1 MKKIFIVLM
10 IFSAI
15 YGFAQESTVTAS
27 KGGYAEVPAAKR
39 PKPIDTKKAEA
50 AKAKDDSPQDDEKKR
65 QTIMYGMSSEI
76 STLLDD
82 LIKNDDPRYTNE
94 IYDLFQTTK
103 NPVIKEKILNYFTK
117 VEDPCLEDFA
127 VDLLNDPYDEKGD
140 VVRATFQYVAAMK
153 TKAAIPAVIT
163 LIEGE
168 NENYFNDAI
177 SCLGDIGGPKEA
189 MFLAEYLDR
198 EDLSVA
204 QRQTLMRVCGKMHAE
219 ETWGKLVDIIENED
233 ENTFVRMYAAE
244 SIGMMKTEKSI
255 PVLSRN
261 FGATDPNLR
270 QYIIKGIK
278 NFPGNS
284 EAENIIMQGIKD
296 DHWRVRQEAIRAAKE
311 MKLTSAVPF
320 LIYRAKNDSE
330 KVIKNDCY
338 DSIAVL
344 NTAEGNKFLIEQ
356 IQDKKASDTVK
367 AKVVEVLLREGHA
380 GEKEILELAE
390 STVNDDKK
398 KSLRYAIGKELAKY
412 DNANFAS
419 ICSKYLASKDPQT
432 QSLGLDMY
440 KKGKYSSAKVS
451 VETIARDKKANPGNK
466 KRAAKI
472 LGIEEETADAK

>member
-1 MKKIFIVLM
+1 MKKIFILLLIM
-10 IFSAI
+10 SFSLV
-15 YGFAQESTVTAS
+15 YAQEATVTAS

-39 PKPIDTKKAEA
+39 PKAMDKEKAQA
-50 AKAKDDSPQDDEKKR
+50 AAAKDDSPEDDEKKR
-65 QTIMYGMSSEI
+65 QTIRYGMSSEI
-76 STLLDD
+76 SGLLDD
-82 LIKNDDPRYTNE
+82 LIKNDDPRYTEE

-103 NPVIKEKILNYFTK
+103 NPVIKEKVLNYFAK
-117 VEDPCLEDFA
+117 IEDPCLEDFA

-140 VVRATFQYVAAMK
+140 VVRATFQYVSAVK

-177 SCLGDIGGPKEA
+177 SCLGDIGGPEEA

-219 ETWGKLVDIIENED
+219 ETWGRLVDIIENDD
-233 ENTFVRMYAAE
+233 ENVFVRMYAAE
-244 SIGMMKTEKSI
+244 SIGMMKLDKSV
-255 PVLSRN
+255 PVLTRN

-278 NFPGNS
+278 NYPGNS

-296 DHWRVRQEAIRAAKE
+296 DHWRVRQESIRAAKE

-330 KVIKNDCY
+330 KVIKNECL

-344 NTAEGNKFLIEQ
+344 NTDEGNKFLI
-356 IQDKKASDTVK
+356 
-367 AKVVEVLLREGHA
+367 G
-380 GEKEILELAE
+380 
-390 STVNDDKK
+390 
-398 KSLRYAIGKELAKY
+398 
-412 DNANFAS
+412 
-419 ICSKYLASKDPQT
+419 
-432 QSLGLDMY
+432 
-440 KKGKYSSAKVS
+440 
-451 VETIARDKKANPGNK
+451 
-466 KRAAKI
+466 
-472 LGIEEETADAK
+472 

>member
-1 MKKIFIVLM
+1 MKKIFILLLIM
-10 IFSAI
+10 SFSLV
-15 YGFAQESTVTAS
+15 YAQESTVTAS

-39 PKPIDTKKAEA
+39 PKAMDKEKAQA
-50 AKAKDDSPQDDEKKR
+50 AAAKDDSPEDDEKKR
-65 QTIMYGMSSEI
+65 QTIRYGMSSEI
-76 STLLDD
+76 SGLLDD
-82 LIKNDDPRYTNE
+82 LIKNDDPRYTEE

-103 NPVIKEKILNYFTK
+103 NPVIKEKVLNYFAK
-117 VEDPCLEDFA
+117 IEDPCLEDFA

-140 VVRATFQYVAAMK
+140 VVRATFQYVSAVK

-177 SCLGDIGGPKEA
+177 SCLGYIGGPEEA

-219 ETWGKLVDIIENED
+219 ETWGRLVDIIENDD
-233 ENTFVRMYAAE
+233 ENVFVRMYAAE
-244 SIGMMKTEKSI
+244 SIGMMKLDKSV
-255 PVLSRN
+255 PVLTRN

-278 NFPGNS
+278 NYPGNS

-296 DHWRVRQEAIRAAKE
+296 DHWRVRQESIRAAKE

-330 KVIKNDCY
+330 KVIKNECL

-344 NTAEGNKFLIEQ
+344 NTDEGNKFLIGQ
-356 IQDKKASDTVK
+356 LQDKKVSDAEK
-367 AKVVEVLLREGHA
+367 GKIVEVLLREGKA
-380 GEKEILELAE
+380 GEKEILELAD
-390 STVNDDKK
+390 SVVNDDKRK
-398 KSLRYAIGKELAKY
+398 TLRYTIGKELAKY
-412 DNANFAS
+412 DNASFAP
-419 ICSKYLASKDPQT
+419 ICQKYLSSKDPQT

-440 KKGKYSSAKVS
+440 KKGKYSSAKVN
-451 VETIARDKKANPGNK
+451 VEAITLDKKANAGNK
-466 KRAAKI
+466 KRAEKI
-472 LGIEEETADAK
+472 LGITEPVDAK